1 MLYRTDEQAISNAFF
16 GKLLFH
22 RKEEFYKNA
31 LQSDGIK
38 RGSPPSRLENQ
49 PARTGRNRRRNK
61 MEKIKRRKLIGING
75 AGLAGL
81 GIYQFTPHENE
92 ELTAADALPK
102 ENKQRTLKVNAQV
115 IKPHLLTDEILVT
128 GRLVP
133 DEEVSL
139 SFETSGK
146 ITDIF
151 FTEGTLVKRG
161 ELLAKVNDRQLQ
173 AQLKRLEAQIPLA
186 EDRVFRQNALLKRD
200 AVSKEAYEQVKTEL
214 ATLNA
219 DIENI
224 KANIDMTELRAPFD
238 GIIGLRQVST
248 GAYASPTTVVAKLT
262 KVTPLKVEFAVPER
276 YAREIKKGTNLEFKV
291 EGKLDTYHAQVY
303 ATESSIDME
312 THSLNIRAIYPNR
325 NGELLAGRYADI
337 QLKQKEIEDAI
348 AIPSEAIVPEMGK
361 NKVFVYRSGVADPV
375 DVIIGLRTEAEVQ
388 IVRGLSVG
396 DTILTSGTLQLRK
409 GMPVELQAIN

>member
-1 MLYRTDEQAISNAFF
+1 MGKHMNKRVKWGLIIAI
-16 GKLLFH
+16 
-22 RKEEFYKNA
+22 
-31 LQSDGIK
+31 
-38 RGSPPSRLENQ
+38 
-49 PARTGRNRRRNK
+49 
-61 MEKIKRRKLIGING
+61 G

-81 GIYQFTPHENE
+81 GIYQFTPRENE
-92 ELTAADALPK
+92 ELAAANALPK
-102 ENKQRTLKVNAQV
+102 ESRQRTLRVNAQV
-115 IKPHLLTDEILVT
+115 VKPHLLTDEIQVT

-133 DEEVSL
+133 DEEVDL

-146 ITDIF
+146 IIDIF
-151 FTEGTLVKRG
+151 FTEGTFVKRG

-186 EDRVFRQNALLKRD
+186 EDRVFRQNALLQRD

-238 GIIGLRQVST
+238 GIIGLRQVSV

-262 KVTPLKVEFAVPER
+262 KVTPLKVEFSIPER
-276 YAREIKKGTNLEFKV
+276 YAREVKKGTNLDFRV
-291 EGKLDTYHAQVY
+291 EGKLNAFHAQVY
-303 ATESSIDME
+303 ATEAGLDVE
-312 THSLNIRAIYPNR
+312 THTLTIRALYPNR
-325 NGELLAGRYADI
+325 NGELMPGRYTEI
-337 QLKQKEIEDAI
+337 QLKQKEIEDAL

-361 NKVFVYRSGVADPV
+361 NKVFVYRSGVAEPV
-375 DVIIGLRTEAEVQ
+375 DVSIGIRTDAEVQ
-388 IVRGLSVG
+388 ILQGLVAG

-409 GMPVELQAIN
+409 GMPVELESIK

>member
-1 MLYRTDEQAISNAFF
+1 MNKRI
-16 GKLLFH
+16 KW
-22 RKEEFYKNA
+22 
-31 LQSDGIK
+31 GI
-38 RGSPPSRLENQ
+38 
-49 PARTGRNRRRNK
+49 
-61 MEKIKRRKLIGING
+61 IILIG

-161 ELLAKVNDRQLQ
+161 ELLAKV
-173 AQLKRLEAQIPLA
+173 A